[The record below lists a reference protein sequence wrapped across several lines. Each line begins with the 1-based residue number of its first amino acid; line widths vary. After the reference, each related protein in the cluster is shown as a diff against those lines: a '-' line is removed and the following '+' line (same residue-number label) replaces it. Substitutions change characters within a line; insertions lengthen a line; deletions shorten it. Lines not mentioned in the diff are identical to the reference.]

1 MATLTIKISQL
12 KQILGF
18 KIKLYNIKNKLQ
30 LKG

>member
-18 KIKLYNIKNKLQ
+18 KIKLYNINRIHN
-30 LKG
+30 